1 MNELQSIHETESE
14 NAAKGVPDTGTL
26 ERAKVARENEIPL
39 NNKGEKAKENDMHP
53 QENID
58 LFDYPQKIQSGTSK
72 IDKKDVSGIG
82 TPETV
87 KVAGE
92 NVGLEKDLETK
103 TKEQGMSDWQKLGI
117 EKIKELQANGELR
130 SPAEKFLDEPTI
142 GRAVRRFCYE
152 CNGFSH
158 QHATNCESTN
168 CALWLFRH
176 GKITATEDELPV
188 WQKAHKRWLQS
199 AGELKRE

>member
-1 MNELQSIHETESE
+1 MNELQPIHETESE
-14 NAAKGVPDTGTL
+14 NGAKGVP
-26 ERAKVARENEIPL
+26 
-39 NNKGEKAKENDMHP
+39 
-53 QENID
+53 
-58 LFDYPQKIQSGTSK
+58 
-72 IDKKDVSGIG
+72 GIG

-92 NVGLEKDLETK
+92 NAEPEKNPETK
-103 TKEQGMSDWQKLGI
+103 AKAIDIPESFRLAQARN
-117 EKIKELQANGELR
+117 KELRENGELR

-152 CNGFSH
+152 CNGFSN

-176 GKITATEDELPV
+176 GKITANEDELPI